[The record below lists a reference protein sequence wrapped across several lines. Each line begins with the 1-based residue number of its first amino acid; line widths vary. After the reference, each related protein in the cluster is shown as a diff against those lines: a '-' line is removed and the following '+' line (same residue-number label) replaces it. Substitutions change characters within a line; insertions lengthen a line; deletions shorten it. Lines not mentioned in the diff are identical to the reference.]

1 MLSVD
6 EALATIV
13 ARVGVLPCEEVP
25 LGETLGR
32 VLGED
37 VSADRDSPPFTKS
50 LMDGYAVRAA
60 DVATGAAELIVV
72 DEVTAGQVPKRSV
85 AAGQAIRIMTG
96 APLPVGADAVVPVEV
111 TECTPRVEWEA
122 GRPESNLGVVTIRSK
137 PVRPGQSIL
146 AQGASLRAGA
156 VVLRTGTELGPQH
169 VGALGELG
177 RETVRVIR
185 RARVAIVATGD
196 ELVAVGEE
204 PGPGQIRNSNEA
216 MLSAQ
221 IARMGAIP
229 VPLGIARDNAEEL
242 AAKIT
247 EGLRADVLM
256 LSGGVSAGLL
266 DLVPR
271 TLKEAGVE
279 EVFHRVRL
287 KPGQPVWFGVRP
299 VGGGQAA
306 CAVFGLP
313 GNPVSSMV
321 CCDLFGRA
329 AVRKLQGQLPAAQR
343 PVRVRLRREFVHR
356 GDRPTYHPARI
367 EAGEEGYT
375 AETVPWVGS
384 ADLCAT
390 VAANGVIVFPAGDE
404 RYAEGAIREAFI
416 WS

>member
-13 ARVGVLPCEEVP
+13 ARTGVLSGEGVP
-25 LGETLGR
+25 LGASLGR
-32 VLGED
+32 VLAED
-37 VSADRDSPPFTKS
+37 VSADCDSPPFTKS

-60 DVATGAAELIVV
+60 DVATGAAELVV
-72 DEVTAGQVPKRSV
+72 VEEVTAGQVPKRRV
-85 AAGQAIRIMTG
+85 EAGQAIRIMTG
-96 APLPVGADAVVPVEV
+96 APLPEGADAVVPVEV

-122 GRPESNLGVVTIRSK
+122 GRPESNLGVVTIRAK
-137 PVRPGQSIL
+137 PVQPGQSVL

-156 VVLRTGTELGPQH
+156 VVLRAGTELGPQH

-196 ELVAVGEE
+196 ELVAVGEV

-221 IARMGAIP
+221 IERMGAIP

-242 AAKIT
+242 AAKIA
-247 EGLRADVLM
+247 EGLAADVLM
-256 LSGGVSAGLL
+256 LSGGVSAGIL

-271 TLKEAGVE
+271 TLREAGVE
-279 EVFHRVRL
+279 EVFHKVRL

-299 VGGGQAA
+299 ASGDRTA

-329 AVRKLQGQLPAAQR
+329 AVRKLQGQQPAVPP

-367 EAGEEGYT
+367 EAGDDGYL

-390 VAANGVIVFPAGDE
+390 VAANGVIVFPAGDD
-404 RYAEGAIREAFI
+404 RHAEGSVREAYI
-416 WS
+416 W